1 MLPSL
6 GVPGVLVS
14 GEGMDMAT
22 AIRTGSNVQVPSYVV
37 QFLYAWTRKGS
48 NKSEDAIY
56 AGAVS
61 LLKMGFA
68 PGCTKRDFLKNLPQ
82 LLKVL
87 AAQLEEIS
95 EGSKRRL
102 RLVARMRQAA

>member
-1 MLPSL
+1 
-6 GVPGVLVS
+6 
-14 GEGMDMAT
+14 MDMVT
-22 AIRTGSNVQVPSYVV
+22 AIGKRSNAQVPTYVA
-37 QFLYAWTRKGS
+37 QFLYAWTRQGS

-61 LLKMGFA
+61 LLKMGCA
-68 PGCTKRDFLKNLPQ
+68 AGCTKREFRKKLPQ
-82 LLKVL
+82 WLKVL

-102 RLVARMRQAA
+102 RLIARMRQAASGGGAS